1 MGIIAPTADSL
12 RGICV
17 EGPSGLLSVGPP
29 EERPLYEPST
39 RRVVYPNGGIVR
51 LFSAEEPDRLRGPN
65 LDGYWLD
72 ELTAMDNAGTVMD
85 MLQMA
90 LRIPGPQGHPPCGVI
105 STTPKMGAV
114 LRQIIAAPTTVLTRA
129 KTSDNAS
136 NLDASTLEYYQKKY
150 GGTRLGRQELDA
162 ELLEDLEGA
171 LWSRDLIDTCRIKR
185 GDLPDRM
192 VRVVVAID
200 PPGGSSKSNAE
211 CGMIVAGVG
220 VDRHAYVLADLSG
233 RMSPEQWARR
243 AVGAFASYKADRI
256 VAEQNFGGAMVE
268 STIRAIDSRVAIK
281 MVVAS
286 RGKQIRAEPIAA
298 LYEQHRVHHVGEFPQ
313 LEDQM
318 TGWDPTANGPSP
330 DRVDGLV
337 WALTDLTTT
346 RPPMRIDPAVIERIA
361 ANPLPGTTGWFRR
374 YGYH

>member
-1 MGIIAPTADSL
+1 
-12 RGICV
+12 
-17 EGPSGLLSVGPP
+17 
-29 EERPLYEPST
+29 
-39 RRVVYPNGGIVR
+39 
-51 LFSAEEPDRLRGPN
+51 
-65 LDGYWLD
+65 
-72 ELTAMDNAGTVMD
+72 
-85 MLQMA
+85 
-90 LRIPGPQGHPPCGVI
+90 
-105 STTPKMGAV
+105 
-114 LRQIIAAPTTVLTRA
+114 
-129 KTSDNAS
+129 
-136 NLDASTLEYYQKKY
+136 
-150 GGTRLGRQELDA
+150 
-162 ELLEDLEGA
+162 LLEDLEGA
-171 LWSRDLIDTCRIKR
+171 LWSRHQLDTCRIKR

-233 RMSPEQWARR
+233 RMSPEQWAGR